1 MAQNNFV
8 PIFNSKVGV
17 RLVHFCDLYSS
28 KYGIY
33 SKTCTNGHLCKT
45 DTSLL
50 RTFYLSPFIFHY
62 ILCLKYTCYYG
73 HLSNAYNGQMICAQ
87 EALIRLNEPV

>member
-1 MAQNNFV
+1 MLR
-8 PIFNSKVGV
+8 S
-17 RLVHFCDLYSS
+17 LVFFKDYSCLFLQYNLPTEAIDS
-28 KYGIY
+28 EYNY
-33 SKTCTNGHLCKT
+33 SETCTNGHLCKT

-50 RTFYLSPFIFHY
+50 QTFYLSPFIFHY

-73 HLSNAYNGQMICAQ
+73 HLSNAYNGQLICAQ